1 MRAQKKVFVIFLPFV
16 EIMVADHGTCDHD
29 LKEEIEILV
38 NLLLSLSVIVFMMMK
53 LPAILLIKAG
63 KTSQKVKYQHQKFN
77 NIQKH
82 INI

>member
-1 MRAQKKVFVIFLPFV
+1 
-16 EIMVADHGTCDHD
+16 MVADHGTCDHD